1 LTSLA
6 IDLAEKTAELQV
18 INTQLGQTEGQLAM
32 ATTLDPQLSELRY
45 AKEAFDAAQRRISQL
60 KTRMANLVRPTV
72 TVIGA
77 D

>member
-1 LTSLA
+1 
-6 IDLAEKTAELQV
+6 
-18 INTQLGQTEGQLAM
+18 M

-45 AKEAFDAAQRRISQL
+45 AKEAFDAAQRRISNL
-60 KTRMANLVRPTV
+60 KTTLANLTPPTV